1 LTSGEITVYDA
12 MMELFSSSFEQEEAC
27 VIFLGDV
34 AEQSKAS
41 FQLYPNPTSLNLI
54 VRTEAFLGN
63 EFQVCDQQGRLL
75 KTGVLSQ
82 TLTSIDVSNLK
93 PGVYY
98 LKSGV
103 EVLSF
108 IKE

>member
-1 LTSGEITVYDA
+1 
-12 MMELFSSSFEQEEAC
+12 M
-27 VIFLGDV
+27 
-34 AEQSKAS
+34 KAS
-41 FQLYPNPTSLNLI
+41 FQLYPNPTSSNLI

-75 KTGVLSQ
+75 KTGILNQ

-93 PGVYY
+93 SGVYY

-103 EVLSF
+103 EVMSF
-108 IKE
+108 IKD